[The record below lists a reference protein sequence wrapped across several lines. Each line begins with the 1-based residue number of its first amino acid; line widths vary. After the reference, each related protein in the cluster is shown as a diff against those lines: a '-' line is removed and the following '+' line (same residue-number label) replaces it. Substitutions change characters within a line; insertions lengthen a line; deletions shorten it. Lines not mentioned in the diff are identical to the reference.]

1 MKNREVSVYIR
12 CFEAVSSRFADYIP
26 QESRMKVTHS
36 VLVTSFFEEERVYTH
51 IEKHLHACVSY
62 ACMCVCVRVRE
73 LARENSDSSATSGD
87 YFKVNLL
94 RSSTTHFTLNSF
106 ISSWTRRRAGEN
118 SFLAI
123 KTRSVG
129 KNKNYVQNVLRA
141 SYVPQYRI
149 VLQCFSLF
157 A

>member
-1 MKNREVSVYIR
+1 M
-12 CFEAVSSRFADYIP
+12 
-26 QESRMKVTHS
+26 
-36 VLVTSFFEEERVYTH
+36 RV
-51 IEKHLHACVSY
+51 CVRV
-62 ACMCVCVRVRE
+62 CVCVRVRE

-129 KNKNYVQNVLRA
+129 KKNDVQNVLRA